1 MGFYMN
7 EQMKRFNLLMS
18 EIDTAY
24 HDAALRM
31 GMSDSTVLVLYTLCS
46 YGGECMLGD
55 ITSKASKQTVNSAL
69 RKLEAEEIV
78 YLEAFEGR
86 KKKVYLTEK
95 GRQLSE
101 DTVLR
106 IIKAENEIF
115 ESWSEEEKNIYLD
128 LTQRYLAD
136 FKTKVKEL

>member
-1 MGFYMN
+1 MGFLVN

-31 GMSDSTVLVLYTLCS
+31 GMSDSTMLVLYTLCS

-55 ITSKASKQTVNSAL
+55 ITSGASKQTVNSAL
-69 RKLEAEEIV
+69 RRLESEGII
-78 YLEAFEGR
+78 YLKTFEGR

-95 GRQLSE
+95 GRKFSE
-101 DTVLR
+101 DTVFQV
-106 IIKAENEIF
+106 IKAENEIF
-115 ESWSEEEKNIYLD
+115 ASWSDEEKNIYVG
-128 LTQRYLAD
+128 LTQRYLAE
-136 FKTKVKEL
+136 FKEKVKEL

>member
-1 MGFYMN
+1 MEFYVN
-7 EQMKRFNLLMS
+7 EQMQRFNLLTS

-24 HDAALRM
+24 HDAALKL
-31 GMSDSTVLVLYTLCS
+31 GMSDSAMLVLYTLCS
-46 YGGECMLGD
+46 GGGECMLGD
-55 ITSKASKQTVNSAL
+55 ITSGASKQTINSAL
-69 RKLEAEEIV
+69 RRLESEGIV

-95 GRQLSE
+95 GRQFAR

-106 IIKAENEIF
+106 VIDIENEIF
-115 ESWSEEEKNIYLD
+115 ASWSDEEKRVYVD

-136 FKTKVKEL
+136 FKEKVKEL